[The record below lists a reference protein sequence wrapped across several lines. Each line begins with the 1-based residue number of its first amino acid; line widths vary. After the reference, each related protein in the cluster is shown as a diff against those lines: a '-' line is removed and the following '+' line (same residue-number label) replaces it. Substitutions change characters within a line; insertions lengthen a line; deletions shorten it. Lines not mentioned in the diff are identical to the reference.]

1 MQNLTST
8 EHDPLPEYTFGQIDL
23 ADLVALDGLTY
34 FEKILSR
41 ELPHPIFSSQIP
53 MYLKAA
59 SKGYVLWVAHPPKG
73 LINPMGGVHGGYA
86 MAALDTCLGCA
97 VHTTLPAG
105 RMYTTLEVKVNMTR
119 AIDTDAC
126 GLLAEGKLI
135 QSGRRIATSEAKIF
149 DDTGRIYAFG
159 TSTCL
164 IMDAQT
170 GQ

>member
-1 MQNLTST
+1 MPAQDT
-8 EHDPLPEYTFGQIDL
+8 PPYAFGQIDL
-23 ADLVALDGLTY
+23 ADLIAMDGLDY
-34 FEKILSR
+34 FEKVLSGD
-41 ELPHPIFSSQIP
+41 LPHPVFSSHIP
-53 MYLKAA
+53 MYLKDV
-59 SKGYVLWVAHPPKG
+59 SKGYVLWTTHPPEG

-119 AIDTDAC
+119 AIDPQAR

-135 QSGRRIATSEAKIF
+135 QSGRRIATSEAKIV
-149 DDTGRIYAFG
+149 DETGRIYAFG

-164 IMDAQT
+164 IMDAPNPK
-170 GQ
+170 